1 MSRPIKRISAHFAVA
16 LVLVIG
22 VSGRGAKPH
31 GQVIQIQVHSAAL
44 ERNPVGDSPDRDVS
58 IYLPPGYDSGTRRYP
73 VLYLLHGYTGTDRGW
88 MNPSYVGL
96 SEVMDGL
103 LEHHKIQ
110 PMIVVMPNCFNRFGG
125 SFYANSTL
133 SGNWEDFIVR
143 DLVSYLDTH
152 YRTLATPASRGIA
165 GHSMGGYGALRL
177 GMRHPDVFSA
187 AYGMSPCCTAWEPR
201 QFRQDVV
208 TAERATNLQ
217 QVVEFGMGA
226 QGALAFAAAFS
237 PDLHNPPFGVDWPF
251 DDLGRPI
258 NDVVVRWR
266 ENMLDQ
272 ISATFASGQQRL
284 HAMSFDVGTQDD
296 LLAPERRLDQQM
308 TRMGVPHTYSEYKG
322 THSDHIRA
330 RMVEVVLPFM
340 SGALK

>member
-143 DLVSYLDTH
+143 DLVSYMDTH

-187 AYGMSPCCTAWEPR
+187 AYGMSPCCTAWEPKAR
-201 QFRQDVV
+201 WHSRPRFLPICTIPPSASIGLSMTWV
-208 TAERATNLQ
+208 
-217 QVVEFGMGA
+217 
-226 QGALAFAAAFS
+226 AL
-237 PDLHNPPFGVDWPF
+237 
-251 DDLGRPI
+251 
-258 NDVVVRWR
+258 
-266 ENMLDQ
+266 
-272 ISATFASGQQRL
+272 
-284 HAMSFDVGTQDD
+284 
-296 LLAPERRLDQQM
+296 
-308 TRMGVPHTYSEYKG
+308 
-322 THSDHIRA
+322 
-330 RMVEVVLPFM
+330 
-340 SGALK
+340 